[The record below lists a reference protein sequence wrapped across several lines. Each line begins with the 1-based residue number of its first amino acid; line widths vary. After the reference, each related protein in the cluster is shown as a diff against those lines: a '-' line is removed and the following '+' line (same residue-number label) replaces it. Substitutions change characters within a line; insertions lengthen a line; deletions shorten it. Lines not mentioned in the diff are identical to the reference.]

1 MNFVPERGKHYDAVE
16 FTHYLRTTKAGR
28 PKDKAN
34 VLSFI
39 SPQYQFVLCTDK
51 DTAEQYVAI
60 AVNGYRD
67 NGTYGSKFL
76 YPTREATKEDL
87 AKIFE
92 EVPLA
97 DGTTKTVAKVRPANI
112 FGSVTYIDK
121 DGKEK
126 EDPEKWGLKW
136 GAVIL
141 ADEEGNPQVGT
152 PLVLSGDRR
161 EYVADKPHTEKVD
174 AEA

>member
-1 MNFVPERGKHYDAVE
+1 MNFIPERGKHYDAVE
-16 FTHYLRTTKAGR
+16 FTHYLRTTTAGR

-34 VLSFI
+34 VLSFVA
-39 SPQYQFVLCTDK
+39 PQYGFVLCTDK
-51 DTAEQYVAI
+51 NTGEQYVAI

-67 NGTYGSKFL
+67 NGTYGTKWL
-76 YPTREATKEDL
+76 YPTREATESDIAKLFNKTELEDGSV
-87 AKIFE
+87 KY
-92 EVPLA
+92 VP
-97 DGTTKTVAKVRPANI
+97 KVRPANI

-121 DGKEK
+121 DGNEK
-126 EDPEKWGLKW
+126 EDPNTWNMKW

-141 ADEEGNPQVGT
+141 ADEDGNPQVGT

-161 EYVADKPHTEKVD
+161 EYVVEKSD